1 MDLLGWDFDPT
12 EEQEYVKQARIILF
26 QFPLYWYSFPAIIKN
41 WVEKVFSHGFA
52 YGSTG
57 HALDG
62 KHLLLSFTVGGSADH
77 YQKNGQNRHEIE
89 DFLYSF
95 EQMAALCRMKYEQP
109 VYSFGTAYIPGFST
123 EEDRKRVLDTAD
135 RHAQRLLER
144 LKEPES

>member
-1 MDLLGWDFDPT
+1 MDPPAMHLTGSIFFYPS
-12 EEQEYVKQARIILF
+12 
-26 QFPLYWYSFPAIIKN
+26 PLAAVQTITK
-41 WVEKVFSHGFA
+41 
-52 YGSTG
+52 
-57 HALDG
+57 
-62 KHLLLSFTVGGSADH
+62 
-77 YQKNGQNRHEIE
+77 KNGQNRHEIE

-144 LKEPES
+144 LKELES